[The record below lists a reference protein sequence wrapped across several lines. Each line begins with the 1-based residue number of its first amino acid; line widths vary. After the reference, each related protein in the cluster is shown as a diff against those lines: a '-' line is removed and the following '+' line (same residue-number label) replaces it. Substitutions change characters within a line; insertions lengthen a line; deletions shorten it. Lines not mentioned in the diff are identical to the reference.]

1 MENNLNAELN
11 LLKKNLEE
19 FYEELLLI
27 NDDNFENNFVNLNVT
42 KYNIDKIKENL
53 TKKYKKEELKN
64 FNIFFQE
71 IIKKISKEFDNKLK
85 ILKDKQVEVAEEL
98 KLNINKKKISTY
110 R

>member
-1 MENNLNAELN
+1 MDNNINLELN
-11 LLKKNLEE
+11 LLKMKLEE
-19 FYEELLLI
+19 FYEKLLLI
-27 NDDNFENNFVNLNVT
+27 NDDNFENIFVNL
-42 KYNIDKIKENL
+42 KESKLNIDKVKENL

-64 FNIFFQE
+64 FNIFFEE

-98 KLNINKKKISTY
+98 KSSINKKKISTY

>member
-1 MENNLNAELN
+1 MNDILKSELN

-27 NDDNFENNFVNLNVT
+27 NDENFENIFVNL
-42 KYNIDKIKENL
+42 KESKLNIDNLKENL

-64 FNIFFQE
+64 FNNFFQE

-98 KLNINKKKISTY
+98 KSNINKKKISTY